1 MTGEPTNESLNG
13 SGVFFPGDM
22 PEGLDLVVADIGC
35 ARHQMLGYRLG
46 YQQVWPPTTLPA
58 DSLGVDDIREVERER
73 VPVKNPLPN
82 VEAADETAAEI
93 LSRMWKDPRERHQL
107 IAAGSADRIAQLIG
121 KGATVVKQAGI
132 IWDEKIKPALA
143 AARYAAKIEREERRR
158 KGRT

>member
-1 MTGEPTNESLNG
+1 MTGEPTYESPNG
-13 SGVFFPGDM
+13 GGAFFPGDM
-22 PEGLDLVVADIGC
+22 PEGLDCIIADIGC

-58 DSLGVDDIREVERER
+58 GSLGVDNIKEDERER
-73 VPVKNPLPN
+73 VPVNNTSPN

-132 IWDEKIKPALA
+132 IWDENIKPALA

-158 KGRT
+158 KGRS